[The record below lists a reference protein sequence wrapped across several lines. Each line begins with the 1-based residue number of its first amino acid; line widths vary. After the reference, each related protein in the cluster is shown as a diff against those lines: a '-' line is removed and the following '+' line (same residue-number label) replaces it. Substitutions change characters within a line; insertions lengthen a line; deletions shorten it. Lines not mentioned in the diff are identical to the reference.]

1 MKNLNKIFLASVFA
15 AVAQMSWAQIGY
27 QVSLL
32 NSATGEPRVAETV
45 NVEVTLSNSEGGIIC
60 TEKKTETTN
69 DFGIL
74 SLVIGNQNTFANVDW
89 TKLPFFV
96 SVSVD
101 GKLVGKTQILTVPV
115 AEYAKK
121 TGVLTKEMLCGR
133 KWTGVKIEEYG
144 MEDYYDKYEC
154 SFSDN
159 GFTLNTESYGSSG
172 LLSERVYNGTYVI
185 DGNDIIC
192 TYTRFGIPHV
202 RMFRYSNNSLY
213 SYEDYMGIILK

>member
-121 TGVLTKEMLCGR
+121 TGVLTKEMLVGT
-133 KWTGVKIEEYG
+133 WTRNDEDSKATYTFSLGGTCSYIHVFYEDGVESCNYN
-144 MEDYYDKYEC
+144 YY
-154 SFSDN
+154 
-159 GFTLNTESYGSSG
+159 
-172 LLSERVYNGTYVI
+172 I
-185 DGNDIIC
+185 DGNQ
-192 TYTRFGIPHV
+192 
-202 RMFRYSNNSLY
+202 
-213 SYEDYMGIILK
+213 IILIDVEDKESRTINYVKELNVLVGWGVFRR

>member
-1 MKNLNKIFLASVFA
+1 MKHLKKIFIASVLA

-45 NVEVTLSNSEGGIIC
+45 NVEVTLSNSEGRIIC

-74 SLVIGNQNTFANVDW
+74 SLVIGNQNTFADVDW
-89 TKLPFFV
+89 NKLPFFV

-121 TGVLTKEMLCGR
+121 TGVLTKEMLVGTWIYNDER
-133 KWTGVKIEEYG
+133 SSVSFTFSLGG
-144 MEDYYDKYEC
+144 TC
-154 SFSDN
+154 SCK
-159 GFTLNTESYGSSG
+159 TVYSSG
-172 LLSERVYNGTYVI
+172 DVESRNYKYYI
-185 DGNDIIC
+185 DGN
-192 TYTRFGIPHV
+192 H
-202 RMFRYSNNSLY
+202 
-213 SYEDYMGIILK
+213 IILINVDNTSSNRTLYYVKELNIIVNEEINFRR

>member
-1 MKNLNKIFLASVFA
+1 MKNLKKIFLASVFA

-74 SLVIGNQNTFANVDW
+74 SLVIGNQNTFADVDW

-115 AEYAKK
+115 AEYAKR
-121 TGVLTKEMLCGR
+121 TGVLTKEMLVGTWIYNNDGR
-133 KWTGVKIEEYG
+133 ASTSYTFSLGGTCSYKIVWSSG
-144 MEDYYDKYEC
+144 
-154 SFSDN
+154 N
-159 GFTLNTESYGSSG
+159 VESYN
-172 LLSERVYNGTYVI
+172 YKYYI
-185 DGNDIIC
+185 DGN
-192 TYTRFGIPHV
+192 H
-202 RMFRYSNNSLY
+202 
-213 SYEDYMGIILK
+213 IILINVDNTSYSRILYYFKELNILVNNEGVNYRR

>member
-1 MKNLNKIFLASVFA
+1 MKHLKKIFIASVLA

-74 SLVIGNQNTFANVDW
+74 SLVIGNQNTFVDVDW
-89 TKLPFFV
+89 TKLPFFI

-121 TGVLTKEMLCGR
+121 TGVLTKEMLVGTWICKGR
-133 KWTGVKIEEYG
+133 ESKSL
-144 MEDYYDKYEC
+144 
-154 SFSDN
+154 SFS
-159 GFTLNTESYGSSG
+159 LE
-172 LLSERVYNGTYVI
+172 GT
-185 DGNDIIC
+185 C
-192 TYTRFGIPHV
+192 TYKEGTLDGDFLSNSFNYYIEGNNVILIGVDDKVPLIFQYVKEINLLANDVIGAFTR
-202 RMFRYSNNSLY
+202 
-213 SYEDYMGIILK
+213 

>member
-1 MKNLNKIFLASVFA
+1 MKHLKKIFIASVLA

-32 NSATGEPRVAETV
+32 NSATGEPRGAETV

-60 TEKKTETTN
+60 TEKKTATTN

-74 SLVIGNQNTFANVDW
+74 SLVIGNQNTFVDVDW
-89 TKLPFFV
+89 TKLPFFI

-121 TGVLTKEMLCGR
+121 TGILTKEILCG
-133 KWTGVKIEEYG
+133 KTWVGVLTEG
-144 MEDYYDKYEC
+144 EDYDNRFTY
-154 SFSDN
+154 SFGN
-159 GFTLNTESYGSSG
+159 NAFTLIKEYYEFGK
-172 LLSERVYNGTYVI
+172 LVERKEYSGTYVI

-192 TYTRFGIPHV
+192 TTIHFGVPHGKILRF
-202 RMFRYSNNSLY
+202 SNNSLY
-213 SYEDYMGIILK
+213 SYDDYMGFILK

>member
-1 MKNLNKIFLASVFA
+1 MKHLKKIFIASVLA

-32 NSATGEPRVAETV
+32 NSATGEPRGAETV

-60 TEKKTETTN
+60 TEKKSETTN

-74 SLVIGNQNTFANVDW
+74 SLVIGNQNSFADVDW
-89 TKLPFFV
+89 TKLPFYV

-121 TGVLTKEMLCGR
+121 TGVLTKEKLVGT
-133 KWTGVKIEEYG
+133 WTYNNRSSSSFTFSLEGT
-144 MEDYYDKYEC
+144 C
-154 SFSDN
+154 SFKVVYQDDE
-159 GFTLNTESYGSSG
+159 ESRNYK
-172 LLSERVYNGTYVI
+172 YYI
-185 DGNDIIC
+185 DGN
-192 TYTRFGIPHV
+192 
-202 RMFRYSNNSLY
+202 N
-213 SYEDYMGIILK
+213 IILIDVEGDNNYQDFGPTQVLHYVKELNIIVSELQGFYRR

>member
-1 MKNLNKIFLASVFA
+1 MKTNKLFIAML
-15 AVAQMSWAQIGY
+15 MSLISTVTSAQIGY

-45 NVEVTLSNSEGGIIC
+45 NVEVTLSNSQGGIIC
-60 TEKKTETTN
+60 TEKKSETTN

-74 SLVIGNQNTFANVDW
+74 SLVIGNQNTFADVDW

-121 TGVLTKEMLCGR
+121 TGVLTKEKLEGTWPDCGGSGTITFSLEGNCISTHNYVR
-133 KWTGVKIEEYG
+133 KYT
-144 MEDYYDKYEC
+144 
-154 SFSDN
+154 
-159 GFTLNTESYGSSG
+159 
-172 LLSERVYNGTYVI
+172 I
-185 DGNDIIC
+185 DGNNVYIYDPKNNYHSYWYQYVAEEDILLHD
-192 TYTRFGIPHV
+192 TYDGYIRI
-202 RMFRYSNNSLY
+202 
-213 SYEDYMGIILK
+213 K

>member
-1 MKNLNKIFLASVFA
+1 MENLKKIFVASVLT

-74 SLVIGNQNTFANVDW
+74 SLVIGNQNTFADVDW

-121 TGVLTKEMLCGR
+121 TGVLTKEMLVGT
-133 KWTGVKIEEYG
+133 WTDSDEYSSSLTFSLEG
-144 MEDYYDKYEC
+144 TCSYKHFYIDGGSRESLYNYY
-154 SFSDN
+154 
-159 GFTLNTESYGSSG
+159 
-172 LLSERVYNGTYVI
+172 I
-185 DGNDIIC
+185 DGNQ
-192 TYTRFGIPHV
+192 
-202 RMFRYSNNSLY
+202 
-213 SYEDYMGIILK
+213 IILIDDKEGYTINYVKELNVLISYMTGGILRR

>member
-1 MKNLNKIFLASVFA
+1 ML
-15 AVAQMSWAQIGY
+15 MSMISTVTSAQIGY

-32 NSATGEPRVAETV
+32 NSATGEARVAETV

-74 SLVIGNQNTFANVDW
+74 SLVIGNQNTFAYVDW

-101 GKLVGKTQILTVPV
+101 GKLVGKTQILTAPV

-121 TGVLTKEMLCGR
+121 TGVLTKEMLVGTWIR
-133 KWTGVKIEEYG
+133 NGEYYSSSFTFSLG
-144 MEDYYDKYEC
+144 GTC
-154 SFSDN
+154 SFK
-159 GFTLNTESYGSSG
+159 
-172 LLSERVYNGTYVI
+172 RVYSDGYVESSNYKYYI
-185 DGNDIIC
+185 DGN
-192 TYTRFGIPHV
+192 H
-202 RMFRYSNNSLY
+202 
-213 SYEDYMGIILK
+213 IILIDVDDTSYNDTLYYVKELNILAGDGGNFRR

>member
-1 MKNLNKIFLASVFA
+1 MKNLKKIFVASVLA
-15 AVAQMSWAQIGY
+15 AVSQMSWAQIGY

-32 NSATGEPRVAETV
+32 NSATGEPRAAETV

-60 TEKKTETTN
+60 TEKKSETTN

-74 SLVIGNQNTFANVDW
+74 SLVIGNQNTFADVDW

-121 TGVLTKEMLCGR
+121 TGVLTKEMLVGT
-133 KWTGVKIEEYG
+133 WIENGENYSSSFTFSLG
-144 MEDYYDKYEC
+144 GTC
-154 SFSDN
+154 STKCIYSN
-159 GFTLNTESYGSSG
+159 GSYAESYN
-172 LLSERVYNGTYVI
+172 YKYYI
-185 DGNDIIC
+185 DGN
-192 TYTRFGIPHV
+192 H
-202 RMFRYSNNSLY
+202 
-213 SYEDYMGIILK
+213 IILIGVGNTSHNGTLYYVKELNILAGDGGNYRR